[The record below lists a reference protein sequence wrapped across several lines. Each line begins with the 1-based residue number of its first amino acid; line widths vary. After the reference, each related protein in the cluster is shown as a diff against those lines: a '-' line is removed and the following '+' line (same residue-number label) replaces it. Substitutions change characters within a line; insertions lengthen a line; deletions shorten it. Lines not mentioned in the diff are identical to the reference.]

1 MRAVVSRIEPADCA
15 ARREDGII
23 AQALA
28 ILHRRIKQ
36 GPLMDS
42 PKTVRDYLT
51 CHAAKSPDA
60 ELFTVMFLDSQHQLI
75 ECRDMFNGTLSQ
87 CSVYLRE
94 LARAAL
100 ELNASAVILSH
111 NHPSGSAA
119 PSRADQDLTR
129 RIKQVLELVDVRTLD
144 HIITA
149 GGESQSM
156 SEIGLM

>member
-1 MRAVVSRIEPADCA
+1 MSAVIARIDPADSV

-28 ILHRRIKQ
+28 ILRRRINQ
-36 GPLMDS
+36 GPLIDN
-42 PKTVRDYLT
+42 PKVVRDFLT

-60 ELFTVMFLDSQHQLI
+60 ELFTVMFLDSQHRLI

-87 CSVYLRE
+87 CSVYPRE

-100 ELNASAVILSH
+100 ELNASAVILGH
-111 NHPSGSAA
+111 NHPSGSVD

-149 GGESQSM
+149 GGESKSM
-156 SEIGLM
+156 AEIGLM

>member
-1 MRAVVSRIEPADCA
+1 MTNITLFDA
-15 ARREDGII
+15 
-23 AQALA
+23 AQA
-28 ILHRRIKQ
+28 
-36 GPLMDS
+36 
-42 PKTVRDYLT
+42 VRDYLT

-60 ELFTVMFLDSQHQLI
+60 EVFTVMFLDSQNRLI

-87 CSVYLRE
+87 CSVYPRE
-94 LARAAL
+94 LARAAI

-111 NHPSGSAA
+111 NHPSGSAT

>member
-42 PKTVRDYLT
+42 PKTVRDFLA

-87 CSVYLRE
+87 CSVYPRE

-119 PSRADQDLTR
+119 VSQADLQITTQL
-129 RIKQVLELVDVRTLD
+129 KQALALIDVRLLD
-144 HIITA
+144 HIIIAGTA
-149 GGESQSM
+149 THSM
-156 SEIGLM
+156 AEHGQL